1 MRMIGQLS
9 VNIVSNKERELRVRE
24 NHWTFVH
31 TAYVG
36 RNAVYKSVGFHS
48 VMRQLHA
55 RIEILMIKTDIVLH
69 MIALDHCPCGNM
81 LPRPVEV

>member
-1 MRMIGQLS
+1 MSEKIIGRLCT
-9 VNIVSNKERELRVRE
+9 L
-24 NHWTFVH
+24 H
-31 TAYVG
+31 TVG
-36 RNAVYKSVGFHS
+36 SGNAVYKAVGFHS